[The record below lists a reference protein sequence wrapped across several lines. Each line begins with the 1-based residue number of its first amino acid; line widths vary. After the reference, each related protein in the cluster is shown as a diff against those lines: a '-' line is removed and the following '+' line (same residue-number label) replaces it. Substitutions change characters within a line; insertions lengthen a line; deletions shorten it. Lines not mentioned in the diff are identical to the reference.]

1 MTWFET
7 EQIVAYIAEV
17 GRALEDWTLNRV
29 QMKEVQVELIR
40 LRRKL
45 KSEIA
50 RHTNAEQNDV
60 LQQIL
65 GQLHEC
71 RHCINERLKC

>member
-7 EQIVAYIAEV
+7 EQIVANIGQMWES
-17 GRALEDWTLNRV
+17 LEDWSLNRV
-29 QMKEVQVELIR
+29 QMKAAQVELMR
-40 LRRKL
+40 LRKKL
-45 KSEIA
+45 TAEIA
-50 RHTNAEQNDV
+50 HHTNPDQNAV

-71 RHCINERLKC
+71 HQCINERLKA